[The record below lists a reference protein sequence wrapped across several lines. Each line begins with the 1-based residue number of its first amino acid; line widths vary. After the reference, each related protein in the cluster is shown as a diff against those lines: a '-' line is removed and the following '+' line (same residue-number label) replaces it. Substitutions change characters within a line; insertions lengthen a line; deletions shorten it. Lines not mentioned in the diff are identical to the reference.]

1 MTHLTLDPLASQ
13 TLLSWHVGTFPVP
26 LSLVLLTVNHPLNCS
41 VPLMHYVQGTL
52 LEKTSTLVPP
62 PLWHAGPDIPQRWP
76 CHPLCHGYFC
86 CALSNTHTQILE
98 TDTTI
103 SPKPFPSRVPILF
116 TRNTFSSHHSQNTC
130 VITCFEMSPHLK
142 EPRFARLRSS
152 VISRVTLSVSFQR

>member
-1 MTHLTLDPLASQ
+1 MWAHFLCPCPWFCLLWTTPWIALCPWCIMSKARCWRRPAPWRLLPCGMLALTSPRDGLA
-13 TLLSWHVGTFPVP
+13 TLSAVV
-26 LSLVLLTVNHPLNCS
+26 
-41 VPLMHYVQGTL
+41 
-52 LEKTSTLVPP
+52 TS
-62 PLWHAGPDIPQRWP
+62 G
-76 CHPLCHGYFC
+76 

-142 EPRFARLRSS
+142 EPWFARLGSS
-152 VISRVTLSVSFQR
+152 VISRVSLSVSFQR